1 MQETLVGMWCEIVNR
16 VLEIRDGE
24 RGATAVEYGIMIA
37 LIAAVIISV
46 VSAVGNDVKS
56 GLEEIDKNLP

>member
-1 MQETLVGMWCEIVNR
+1 
-16 VLEIRDGE
+16 
-24 RGATAVEYGIMIA
+24 MIA

-46 VSAVGNDVKS
+46 VSAVGNDVKA

>member
-16 VLEIRDGE
+16 VREIRDGE

>member
-16 VLEIRDGE
+16 VHEIRDGE